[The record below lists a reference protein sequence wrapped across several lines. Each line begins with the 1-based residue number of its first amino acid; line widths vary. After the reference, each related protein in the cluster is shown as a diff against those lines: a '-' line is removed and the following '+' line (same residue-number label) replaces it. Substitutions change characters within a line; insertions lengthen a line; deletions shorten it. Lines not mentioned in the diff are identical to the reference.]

1 MSAVSRRSRAEE
13 KGLAE
18 QVAAVMRDA
27 HVQLRLWGRCNDA
40 NCQRERNCCGDAEPC
55 GARVAPASWAWLR
68 HVVQAMLEG
77 ASQQAAVEAANLARL
92 PYRQRRTVRWH
103 VKCWDP
109 IEFVQLHD
117 GTWVRIDQAPTV
129 PPIEPQFIA
138 LVASPW
144 LHDAVRAAQRGEAK
158 ALRSSA

>member
-1 MSAVSRRSRAEE
+1 MSAVSKRTRADQKE
-13 KGLAE
+13 LAE
-18 QVAAVMRDA
+18 RVAAVMRDA
-27 HVQLRLWGRCNDA
+27 HVQLRLWGRCKNE

-68 HVVQAMLEG
+68 HVVQGMLEG

-92 PYRQRRTVRWH
+92 PYRARRTVRWH

-109 IEFVQLHD
+109 IEFVQLND
-117 GTWVRIDQAPTV
+117 GTWTQAFRV
-129 PPIEPQFIA
+129 PQPPPLEPQFIA
-138 LVASPW
+138 LVRSPW
-144 LHDAVRAAQRGEAK
+144 LQDAVRAAPRGETK

>member
-68 HVVQAMLEG
+68 HVVQGMLEG
-77 ASQQAAVEAANLARL
+77 ASQQAAVEAREPRPAPLSRAKDRALAREVL
-92 PYRQRRTVRWH
+92 GS
-103 VKCWDP
+103 D
-109 IEFVQLHD
+109 
-117 GTWVRIDQAPTV
+117 
-129 PPIEPQFIA
+129 
-138 LVASPW
+138 
-144 LHDAVRAAQRGEAK
+144 
-158 ALRSSA
+158 